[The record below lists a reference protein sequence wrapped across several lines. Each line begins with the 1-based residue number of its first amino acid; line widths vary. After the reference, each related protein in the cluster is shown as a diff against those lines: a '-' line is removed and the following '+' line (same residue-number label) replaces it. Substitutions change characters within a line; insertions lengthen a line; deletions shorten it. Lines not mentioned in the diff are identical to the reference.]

1 LPDSAD
7 LVLADPEPALHPELA
22 GVVDEVLS
30 DTAAGPYDTY
40 VARALPDVH
49 AATRAEMPVPPR
61 QGVAGASK
69 LVAHAGKFILRK
81 ASLWLRISIPLVTER
96 LGQGARASVRSAF
109 S

>member
-1 LPDSAD
+1 VTAPR
-7 LVLADPEPALHPELA
+7 LVLALTTRTKYKVYFVKAGQAAYVGRRITRRKSGDPRR
-22 GVVDEVLS
+22 D
-30 DTAAGPYDTY
+30 
-40 VARALPDVH
+40 ARF
-49 AATRAEMPVPPR
+49 PR